1 MINCKRICLIVTAL
15 IVFSILLS
23 DANAATITSCT
34 LDRTVYYQGET
45 GYITLT
51 VYNDKDAKIR
61 VYEITATINYFYADG
76 TQYLQTFFTNATL
89 PTEIPQGQSQTF
101 YIPFVLP
108 ANVAPGYAHILVRA
122 RTEIWNEVA
131 QRWYQSDNLTTEIY
145 PYIESPYK
153 QQYEQQRII
162 NEELQDQIEEQED
175 IINELQNQLKTLQA
189 AYDNM
194 TLLVYVFV
202 AITIGLG
209 MAIAFII
216 KTLIKPRAILQ
227 PTPQ

>member
-1 MINCKRICLIVTAL
+1 MIVTAL